1 MLLVWKQLD
10 SESHQFEFMRGR
22 TACAGVNFM
31 RWNFPEE
38 MPGVFDRSCG
48 GSFSFHRF
56 LQCPTTLNAAG
67 RWQNQTPFW
76 QDSLDPA
83 VGDGR

>member
-1 MLLVWKQLD
+1 MFLTGAVVDHFLFTDSSSARQL
-10 SESHQFEFMRGR
+10 SMR
-22 TACAGVNFM
+22 
-31 RWNFPEE
+31 
-38 MPGVFDRSCG
+38 
-48 GSFSFHRF
+48 
-56 LQCPTTLNAAG
+56 Q